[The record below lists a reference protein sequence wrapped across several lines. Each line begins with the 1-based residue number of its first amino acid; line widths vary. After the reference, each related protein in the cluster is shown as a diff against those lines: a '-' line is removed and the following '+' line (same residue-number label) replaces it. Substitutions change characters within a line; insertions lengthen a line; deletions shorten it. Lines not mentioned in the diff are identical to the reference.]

1 MRASSAHPAKDK
13 AKKML
18 KVFAAIA
25 RMFQVSNLEL
35 RIGWRYLYGHQ
46 RDRVMVVAALV
57 SLAFTGLAAL
67 VLAMSSGANPLAV
80 IAVVLGLVTTSV
92 FGLLALFSVFI
103 SVSVLGVAFGVAAL
117 TIVLAVTTGF
127 EAQFREKVLGVNA
140 HVIVQKSQSTFAEYR
155 DVMDKAKAIDR
166 DVLAVQ
172 PFIFAEMLV
181 TRGRGH
187 LSGVAIKGID
197 PELVSGVL
205 DLQKHM
211 IEGSVES
218 LKMPA
223 GRDVSHRAAP
233 GTAPVTSPS
242 QGGADAAPRE
252 ATLGDGQADAGRDGD
267 GDDADDGAPVDP
279 GADPNANTP
288 DERLPAIIMG
298 KELARKLR
306 AKVGDVVTVVVPL
319 SNIDFDTWRAK
330 SSAPRTRKFRVT
342 GVFYSGFDEYDRR
355 LMYTALENTQELVGR
370 GDQVMGVEL
379 KVKDVAR
386 AAEIARKLEQK
397 LGGPPYQVEDW
408 YQLNHN
414 LFTALRIQK
423 AVLVVILTLII
434 AVAAFN
440 MVSALTMI
448 VTDKTRDVA
457 ILKSMGTQSTS
468 VAAIFQVIGL
478 AIGGVGTFLGV
489 IIGITTAVVTRN
501 YGYHLDP
508 KVYLIDR
515 LPIELRPLEVLLV
528 IGVTMVISLLATI
541 GPALSAAALR
551 PVEGLRYD

>member
-1 MRASSAHPAKDK
+1 
-13 AKKML
+13 ML
-18 KVFAAIA
+18 KVLAALA
-25 RMFQVSNLEL
+25 RPLQVSRFEL
-35 RIGWRYLYGHQ
+35 RVGWRYLYGTR
-46 RDRVMVVAALV
+46 RDRVMSLSALLA
-57 SLAFTGLAAL
+57 LAFTGLAGL
-67 VLAMSSGANPLAV
+67 VLVLSSGENPLAV
-80 IAVVLGLVTTSV
+80 IAVVLGLIATSV
-92 FGLLALFSVFI
+92 FGLLALFSVFT
-103 SVSVLGVAFGVAAL
+103 SVSVLGVALGVAAL

-155 DVMDKAKAIDR
+155 DVMEKARAIDP

-181 TRGRGH
+181 TRGKGH

-197 PELVSGVL
+197 PELVGGVL

-218 LKMPA
+218 LA
-223 GRDVSHRAAP
+223 GKP
-233 GTAPVTSPS
+233 GSP
-242 QGGADAAPRE
+242 P
-252 ATLGDGQADAGRDGD
+252 
-267 GDDADDGAPVDP
+267 P
-279 GADPNANTP
+279 DPNADP
-288 DERLPAIIMG
+288 DADPSAGLPPEELPAIIMG
-298 KELARKLR
+298 KELAHKLR

-355 LMYTALENTQELVGR
+355 LMYTALRHTQELVGR

-379 KVKDVAR
+379 KVKDVGR
-386 AAEIARKLEQK
+386 AAAIARKLEQK

-440 MVSALTMI
+440 MVSALTMV
-448 VTDKTRDVA
+448 VTDKTRDIA
-457 ILKSMGTQSTS
+457 ILKSMGTQSIS
-468 VAAIFQVIGL
+468 VAAVFQVMGL
-478 AIGGVGTFLGV
+478 AIGGVGTVLGV
-489 IIGITTAVVTRN
+489 IIGITTAVVMRN

-515 LPIELRPLEVLLV
+515 LPIELRPMEVLLV
-528 IGVTMVISLLATI
+528 IGVTMGISLIATI
-541 GPALSAAALR
+541 GPALSAASMR
-551 PVEGLRYD
+551 PVDGLRYD

>member
-1 MRASSAHPAKDK
+1 
-13 AKKML
+13 ML
-18 KVFAAIA
+18 KVLAALA
-25 RMFQVSNLEL
+25 RPLQVSRFEL
-35 RIGWRYLYGHQ
+35 RVGWRYLYGTR
-46 RDRVMVVAALV
+46 RDRVMSLSALLA
-57 SLAFTGLAAL
+57 LAFTGLAGL
-67 VLAMSSGANPLAV
+67 VLVLSSGENPLAV
-80 IAVVLGLVTTSV
+80 IAVVLGLIATSV
-92 FGLLALFSVFI
+92 FGLLALFSVFT
-103 SVSVLGVAFGVAAL
+103 SVSVLGVALGVAAL

-155 DVMDKAKAIDR
+155 DVMEKARAIDP

-181 TRGRGH
+181 TRGKGH

-197 PELVSGVL
+197 PELVGGVL

-218 LKMPA
+218 LA
-223 GRDVSHRAAP
+223 GKP
-233 GTAPVTSPS
+233 GSP
-242 QGGADAAPRE
+242 P
-252 ATLGDGQADAGRDGD
+252 
-267 GDDADDGAPVDP
+267 P
-279 GADPNANTP
+279 DPNADP
-288 DERLPAIIMG
+288 DQDPSAGLPPEELPTIIMG
-298 KELARKLR
+298 KELAHKLR

-355 LMYTALENTQELVGR
+355 LMYTALHHTQELVGR

-379 KVKDVAR
+379 KVKDVGR
-386 AAEIARKLEQK
+386 AAAIARKLEQK

-440 MVSALTMI
+440 MVSALTMV
-448 VTDKTRDVA
+448 VTDKTRDIA
-457 ILKSMGTQSTS
+457 ILKSMGTQSIS
-468 VAAIFQVIGL
+468 VAAVFQVMGL
-478 AIGGVGTFLGV
+478 AIGGVGTVLGV
-489 IIGITTAVVTRN
+489 IIGITTAVVMRN

-515 LPIELRPLEVLLV
+515 LPIELRPMEVLLV
-528 IGVTMVISLLATI
+528 IGVTMGISLIATI
-541 GPALSAAALR
+541 GPALSAASMR
-551 PVEGLRYD
+551 PVDGLRYD